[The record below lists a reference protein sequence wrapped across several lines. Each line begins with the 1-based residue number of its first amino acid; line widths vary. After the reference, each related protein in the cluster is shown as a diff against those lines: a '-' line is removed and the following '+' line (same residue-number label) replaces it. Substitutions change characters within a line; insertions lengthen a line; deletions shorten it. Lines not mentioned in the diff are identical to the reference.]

1 MTNNSK
7 DRFSVI
13 NTDFGTQVI
22 VDNETGV
29 EYYKNGNHIIPL
41 LEANGKP
48 KLNREWLSNQ

>member
-1 MTNNSK
+1 MSKISK

-48 KLNREWLSNQ
+48 KLNRQWLSNQ